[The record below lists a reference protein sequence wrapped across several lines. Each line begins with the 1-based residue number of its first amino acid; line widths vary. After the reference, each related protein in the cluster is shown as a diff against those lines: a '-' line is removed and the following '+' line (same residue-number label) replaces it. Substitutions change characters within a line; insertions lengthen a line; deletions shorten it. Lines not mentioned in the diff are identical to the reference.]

1 VALTGPARE
10 ADDLRPGLNLRIVE
24 ATSMTVRERV
34 FSAFK
39 ESFDLDDD
47 VDTSKLVYQDYP
59 AWTSIGHMI
68 LVAALESEF
77 DTMLETD
84 DILEMSNFEKTV
96 SIMTKYA
103 K

>member
-1 VALTGPARE
+1 VALTGSVRE
-10 ADDLRPGLNLRIVE
+10 ADDLRSGLKFTIVE
-24 ATSMTVRERV
+24 TRSMTVRERV
-34 FSAFK
+34 FGAFR

-84 DILEMSNFEKTV
+84 DILEMSNFEKAV
-96 SIMTKYA
+96 SIMSKYA